1 MDDYAEQKL
10 TEFCEDS
17 DRDLEVED
25 VKPAFDEKLDEARD
39 RVMES
44 MSEER
49 LVDYVVGML
58 EADEVVKERMGGS
71 GEEMELKILSIG
83 HRGVWEDHPQFEDE
97 DVVTAHGVIHG
108 PIGDDGQEKAA
119 KAILFLKKSN
129 VDLLNVQSLFE
140 ALNELKGTFKVEK
153 AWDLGERGFYRCY
166 SCDETDIEEADLEDL
181 PSSRDDKNDLLRRM
195 FEDVKLS
202 ELGEDGTGL
211 SAFQLEDGN
220 RYTLDWG
227 ADVKR
232 FTGTVQDLY
241 IADDNTFGLFT
252 MIDDSVTADD
262 IEDTALVG
270 DDQNIPG
277 LTVYAQPDYHMNYG
291 RNSVLDIYGVV
302 ETNNDGQ
309 IIMRAAGVVPII
321 PMDMD
326 DEEQAD
332 EGVDA
337 TESTI

>member
-1 MDDYAEQKL
+1 
-10 TEFCEDS
+10 
-17 DRDLEVED
+17 
-25 VKPAFDEKLDEARD
+25 
-39 RVMES
+39 
-44 MSEER
+44 
-49 LVDYVVGML
+49 
-58 EADEVVKERMGGS
+58 
-71 GEEMELKILSIG
+71 
-83 HRGVWEDHPQFEDE
+83 
-97 DVVTAHGVIHG
+97 
-108 PIGDDGQEKAA
+108 
-119 KAILFLKKSN
+119 
-129 VDLLNVQSLFE
+129 
-140 ALNELKGTFKVEK
+140 
-153 AWDLGERGFYRCY
+153 
-166 SCDETDIEEADLEDL
+166 
-181 PSSRDDKNDLLRRM
+181 M